1 MKEKLRGFLGFLGL
15 VEDEYGEYGP
25 TNAPRP
31 FSEQPEEF
39 EPEWVATPAPAARI
53 FPTQPAN
60 PSPFRAPTSSASSTP
75 ASTLSSSSS
84 RPISVL
90 DGAGGVSRVRPIA
103 NPNAGRNG
111 SPFSQERDVA
121 VVSPVTYDDS
131 RRITDLLRANRA
143 VVLTT
148 LGVDSTLARRLVDFT
163 AGTAYALNAKIE
175 MLIRGVYLVS
185 PQGLHLGAEMKERL
199 RAGNYHALDQA

>member
-25 TNAPRP
+25 SNSPRP
-31 FSEQPEEF
+31 FSEQPEET
-39 EPEWVATPAPAARI
+39 EPEWTPSPAPVART

-60 PSPFRAPTSSASSTP
+60 PSPFRAPAPSSAPRRHSS
-75 ASTLSSSSS
+75 
-84 RPISVL
+84 ISVL
-90 DGAGGVSRVRPIA
+90 EGANGGSRIRPIA
-103 NPNAGRNG
+103 NPNAARAI
-111 SPFSQERDVA
+111 SSFSQDRDIA
-121 VVSPVTYDDS
+121 VVAPGNYDDS
-131 RRITDLLRANRA
+131 RRITDLLRSNRA

-148 LGVDSTLARRLVDFT
+148 LDVDQGLGRRLVDFT

-185 PQGLHLGAEMKERL
+185 PQGTHVGPEMKERL
-199 RAGNYHALDQA
+199 RATNYRGFDQA